1 MPRYRSDLPQLN
13 DTLFLTDGGMETTLI
28 YHQHQELPFFAAF
41 TLLETLKGR
50 QELIRYYER
59 YLALAVRYRTGLIL
73 ESPTWRANEDWG
85 RALGHSPTSLADL
98 NRAAMNFI
106 AGLRSRDE
114 LAGLEVV
121 LSGNIG
127 PRGDGYVPN
136 QQMKVSEAA
145 DYHAEQIM
153 TFATTEADLV
163 SAFTINYTEEAI
175 GIAHAARILGMP
187 VVISFTVE
195 TDGRLPSG
203 DTLQCAIERIDER
216 TNGHPAYYMI
226 NCAHPSHFIG
236 QLDPGA
242 AWLERV
248 RGIRANASK
257 LDHAALNA
265 MTTLDEGDPAELA
278 QRYLELRGLMPSLN
292 IVGGCC
298 GTDHRHVGAMVSAV
312 TGIERAA

>member
-1 MPRYRSDLPQLN
+1 MPRYRRDLPQLN
-13 DTLFLTDGGMETTLI
+13 DHLFLTDGGLETTLI

-59 YLALAVRYRTGLIL
+59 YLSLAVRYRTGLIL
-73 ESPTWRANEDWG
+73 ESPTWRASEDWG
-85 RALGHSPTSLADL
+85 RQLGHSPTTLADL
-98 NRAAMNFI
+98 NRSAMSFI
-106 AGLRSRDE
+106 AGLRNREE
-114 LAGLEVV
+114 LTGLDVV

-127 PRGDGYVPN
+127 PRGDGYVPS

-145 DYHAEQIM
+145 DYHAEQIV
-153 TFATTEADLV
+153 TFMSTEADMV
-163 SAFTINYTEEAI
+163 SAFTINYAEEAI

-203 DTLQCAIERIDER
+203 DGLQSVIERIDER

-226 NCAHPSHFIG
+226 NCAHPTHFMG
-236 QLDPGA
+236 QLDSTAP
-242 AWLERV
+242 WVERI
-248 RGIRANASK
+248 RGIRANASRH
-257 LDHAALNA
+257 DHASLNA
-265 MTTLDEGDPAELA
+265 MVTLDEGDPAELA
-278 QRYLELRGLMPSLN
+278 QRYLELRGLLPSLN

-298 GTDHRHVGAMVSAV
+298 GTDHRHVDAMVSAV
-312 TGIERAA
+312 TGIQRAA

>member
-1 MPRYRSDLPQLN
+1 MPQYRRDLPQLN
-13 DTLFLTDGGMETTLI
+13 DRLFLTDGGLETTLI
-28 YHQHQELPFFAAF
+28 YHQHQELPLFAAF
-41 TLLETLKGR
+41 TLLESLKGR
-50 QELIRYYER
+50 QELIRYYEH
-59 YLALAVRYRTGLIL
+59 YIHLALRYRTGLIL
-73 ESPTWRANEDWG
+73 ESPTWRASEDWG
-85 RALGHSPTSLADL
+85 RQLGHSRTSLADV
-98 NRAAMNFI
+98 NRAAMSFM
-106 AGLRSRDE
+106 AGLRSREE
-114 LAGLEVV
+114 LKGTEVV

-127 PRGDGYVPN
+127 PRGDGYVPT

-145 DYHAEQIM
+145 DYHAEQIL
-153 TFATTEADLV
+153 TFVTTEADMV

-175 GIAHAARILGMP
+175 GIAHAARILSMP

-203 DTLQCAIERIDER
+203 DTLEAAVERIDER

-226 NCAHPSHFIG
+226 NCAHPTHFMG

-242 AWLERV
+242 AWVGRI
-248 RGIRANASK
+248 RGIRANASR

-265 MTTLDEGDPAELA
+265 STVLDEGDPAELA
-278 QRYLELRGLMPSLN
+278 QRYLELRGLLPSLN

-298 GTDHRHVGAMVSAV
+298 GTDHRHVGAMVAAV